1 MVTRLN
7 VAKAKWDLVEGNI
20 YKSKLYTYTE
30 QNIYW
35 FFRRLCDINNEVNSN
50 L

>member
-7 VAKAKWDLVEGNI
+7 VAVAECDLVEGNI
-20 YKSKLYTYTE
+20 YKSKYTYTE
-30 QNIYW
+30 KNIYW
-35 FFRRLCDINNEVNSN
+35 FFWRLCDINNEVNSN

>member
-7 VAKAKWDLVEGNI
+7 VAVAECDLVEGNI
-20 YKSKLYTYTE
+20 YKSIFTYTE